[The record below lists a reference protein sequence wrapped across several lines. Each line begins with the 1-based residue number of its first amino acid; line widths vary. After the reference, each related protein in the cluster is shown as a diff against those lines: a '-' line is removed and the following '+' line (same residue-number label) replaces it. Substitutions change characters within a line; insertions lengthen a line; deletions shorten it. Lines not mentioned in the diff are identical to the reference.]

1 MVEAD
6 SAGVVLL
13 RHHPNPRRCRV
24 DIRLDG
30 KRALVTGAN
39 SGIGRA
45 IALALGEAG
54 ARVAVNYVSRPEEAE
69 AVAEAI
75 RKAGGQALG
84 VHADVAD
91 DRQVEQMFAALDREL
106 GGLDILVNN
115 AGIDGPSARGWQ
127 ADPTQWRR
135 VLEVN
140 LVGAFLCTREAL
152 RRMVARKS
160 GVVLNLTSVHEV
172 IPWSG
177 YSAYAASKAGLGM
190 MTRTLAQEAAPHG
203 VRVVALGPGAI
214 RTPINES
221 VWKDPASYADLMEK
235 IPLNRMGTPEEIA
248 RLAVVLVSDV
258 AAYVTG
264 TTVFADGGMTDYP
277 DFAHGG

>member
-1 MVEAD
+1 M
-6 SAGVVLL
+6 
-13 RHHPNPRRCRV
+13 

-54 ARVAVNYVSRPEEAE
+54 ARVAVNYVVRPEEAE
-69 AVAEAI
+69 AVVEAI
-75 RKAGGQALG
+75 RQGGGQALS
-84 VHADVAD
+84 VSANVAD
-91 DRQVEQMFAALDREL
+91 AKQVEQMYVQLDQAL
-106 GGLDILVNN
+106 GGVDILVNN
-115 AGIDGPSARGWQ
+115 AGIDGPPARGWQ

-135 VLEVN
+135 VLDVN
-140 LVGAFLCTREAL
+140 LVGAFLCAREAL
-152 RRMVARKS
+152 RRMVTQKS

-177 YSAYAASKAGLGM
+177 YSAYTASKAGLGM
-190 MTRTLAQEAAPHG
+190 LTRTLAQEAGPYG
-203 VRVVALGPGAI
+203 VRVLALGPGAV

-221 VWKDPASYADLMEK
+221 VWKDPRLYADLMEK
-235 IPLNRMGTPEEIA
+235 IPMGRMGTPEEIA
-248 RLAVVLVSDV
+248 RMAVLLVSDA

-264 TTVFADGGMTDYP
+264 TTIFADGGMTDYP
-277 DFAHGG
+277 DFSHGG

>member
-1 MVEAD
+1 M
-6 SAGVVLL
+6 
-13 RHHPNPRRCRV
+13 

-54 ARVAVNYVSRPEEAE
+54 ARVAVNYVVKPEEAE
-69 AVAEAI
+69 AVVETI
-75 RKAGGQALG
+75 RQGGGQALS
-84 VHADVAD
+84 VSADVAD
-91 DRQVEQMFAALDREL
+91 AEQVEQMYLRIDQAL
-106 GGLDILVNN
+106 GGVDILVNN

-127 ADPTQWRR
+127 ADPAQWRR

-140 LVGAFLCTREAL
+140 LVGSFLCAREAL

-177 YSAYAASKAGLGM
+177 YSAYTASKAGLGM
-190 MTRTLAQEAAPHG
+190 LTRTLAQEAGPYG
-203 VRVVALGPGAI
+203 VRVLALGPGAV
-214 RTPINES
+214 RTSINES
-221 VWKDPASYADLMEK
+221 VWKDPGLYADLMEK
-235 IPLNRMGTPEEIA
+235 IPMGRMGTPEEIA
-248 RLAVVLVSDV
+248 RMAVVLVSDA

-264 TTVFADGGMTDYP
+264 TTVFVDGGMTDYP
-277 DFAHGG
+277 DFSHGG